1 MHYQVVEPKNK
12 KAKEVFAG
20 IMEMLGEDK
29 EMQSDRKK
37 LVNLCCAPQPQQPVT
52 IQGAPRPKKIEKL
65 IAV

>member
-1 MHYQVVEPKNK
+1 MHYQVIEPKNK

-20 IMEMLGEDK
+20 IMEMFSEDK
-29 EMQSDRKK
+29 EMQSDRRN

-65 IAV
+65 MAV